1 MVVPAQSGLAM
12 NRHVLM
18 FMVDETEAGLV
29 SEYSATGDRK
39 KLSIALATAVRN
51 DEEIQKLFLE
61 ALLNL
66 IANPNLEVE
75 IQKDRLL

>member
-1 MVVPAQSGLAM
+1 M